1 MRLCWSAPVW
11 TPNRR
16 ARPAWASIR
25 LIVLHSTGGSFASAI
40 SWLMSRASRVSAHYV
55 VSRAGEVRKLAPLSD
70 ATWHAGL
77 AEWRGEKRVNEVSI
91 GVEMEH
97 VDGRQDWPAAQVAA
111 VVALVGALRAVY
123 GPLPVTSHA
132 YVARPRGRK
141 VDPVG
146 FPWAA
151 VPPPV
156 EV

>member
-1 MRLCWSAPVW
+1 MW

-16 ARPAWASIR
+16 ARPAWAKIR
-25 LIVLHSTGGSFASAI
+25 VIVLHSTGGSFASAI

-70 ATWHAGL
+70 VTWHAGR
-77 AEWRGEKRVNEVSI
+77 AEWRGERNVNAISVGI
-91 GVEMEH
+91 EMEH
-97 VDGRQDWPAAQVAA
+97 VDGKQDWPPVQVSA
-111 VVALVGALRAVY
+111 VLRLVAGLRAVY

-146 FPWAA
+146 FPWAE

>member
-1 MRLCWSAPVW
+1 MW

-16 ARPAWASIR
+16 ARPAWAKIR

-40 SWLMSRASRVSAHYV
+40 SWLMNKASQVSAHYV
-55 VSRAGEVRKLAPLSD
+55 VSRAGAVKKLAPLSD
-70 ATWHAGL
+70 VTWHAGK
-77 AEWRGEKRVNEVSI
+77 AEWRGETRVNDISVGI
-91 GVEMEH
+91 EMEH
-97 VDGRQDWPAAQVAA
+97 IDGRQDWPAKQVAA
-111 VVALVGALRAVY
+111 VVALIGALRAVY

-146 FPWAA
+146 CPWAE
-151 VPPPV
+151 VPPPT

>member
-1 MRLCWSAPVW
+1 MW

-16 ARPAWASIR
+16 ARPAWARIR

-40 SWLMSRASRVSAHYV
+40 SWLMSRASQVSAHYV
-55 VSRAGEVRKLAPLSD
+55 VSRTGEVRKLAPLSD
-70 ATWHAGL
+70 VTWHAGK
-77 AEWRGEKRVNEVSI
+77 AEWRGETRVNEVSI

-97 VDGRQDWPAAQVAA
+97 VDGCQDWPAAQVAA
-111 VVALVGALRAVY
+111 VARLIAGLRAVY

-141 VDPVG
+141 QDPLG
-146 FPWAA
+146 FPWAN